1 MQHVSISKDKN
12 FREALK
18 PIARFLR
25 FTNLL
30 LYMLVLKINY
40 NDFSNNDREI
50 LKSRR
55 RASIFLSV
63 NDNSSI
69 LIAVYRSIRHIANC
83 KSTTI
88 LWYSEKKKS
97 KKKWIIKDF
106 VSRFNPLLISY
117 YIREIIYPLK
127 RRTNFIKH

>member
-40 NDFSNNDREI
+40 NDFSNNDRET
-50 LKSRR
+50 LTSRKT
-55 RASIFLSV
+55 ASIFLSV

-88 LWYSEKKKS
+88 L
-97 KKKWIIKDF
+97 
-106 VSRFNPLLISY
+106 
-117 YIREIIYPLK
+117 
-127 RRTNFIKH
+127 